1 MLKNLSFKKKAL
13 PKKYYAMYT
22 IKKIVALFSIVAI
35 LVCIV
40 PSSSAGTDA
49 KIVITGVKPTEL
61 SPGDTKEI
69 TLTVKN
75 GGSNDAKQIVFN
87 FQESQYIS
95 VVGSSSVYIN
105 SINGW
110 CSKDVVITVHV
121 SEGAPSG
128 TYSIPVACTFS
139 QYYSDG
145 SPGSVTESMP
155 EVSYSIVFRVEGG
168 AIIDVS
174 DVDMAELNSG
184 EETKLKFTITNIGNS
199 PLQSLVFSWNEEEGV
214 ILPVYSDNTKYIKY
228 LDVGES
234 TDLEYTVVAD
244 VNAEAGLY
252 QLDLS
257 LEFEDGNGGY
267 STTTGVC
274 GSGETDFDVTFS
286 ESSAGQTS
294 LSVANTGNNPASSV
308 TVRIPQQE
316 NFRVLGSTASIVGNL
331 DKGDYTIVSF
341 QVTPASSSFGG
352 TGAADITQQRQLSEE
367 DRQKLREGS
376 SQRIASQNNNL
387 NVLIEYTD
395 ATGVRRTVE
404 KTVPIQFRDI
414 SSDGSQLNTRKGQQE
429 SIRQN
434 PTFIV
439 TIAILGLIIGGF
451 IYYKK
456 RKNRFSREKK
466 D

>member
-1 MLKNLSFKKKAL
+1 M
-13 PKKYYAMYT
+13 
-22 IKKIVALFSIVAI
+22 IKELLTGRTLRKITALFIILAI
-35 LVCIV
+35 LVCIA

-49 KIVITGVKPTEL
+49 NIVITGVKPTEL
-61 SPGDTKEI
+61 SPGDTKAI

-75 GGSNDAKQIVFN
+75 GGSNDARQITFN
-87 FQESQYIS
+87 FQESQHIS
-95 VVGSSSVYIN
+95 VVGSSSVCIN

-110 CSKDVVITVHV
+110 CSKDVDITVHV
-121 SEGAPSG
+121 SEGTQDG
-128 TYSIPVACTFS
+128 TYSIPVTCTFS

-145 SPGSVTESMP
+145 SQGSVTESMP
-155 EVSYSIVFRVEGG
+155 EVTYTIVFRIVGG

-174 DVDMAELNSG
+174 DVDMAELKPG
-184 EETKLKFTITNIGNS
+184 GETKLKFNITNVGNS
-199 PLQSLVFSWNEEEGV
+199 PLQNLVFSWNEEKGV
-214 ILPVYSDNTKYIKY
+214 ILPVYSDNTKYIEY
-228 LDVGES
+228 IDAGES
-234 TDLEYTVVAD
+234 TELEYTVVAD
-244 VNAEAGLY
+244 VNAEAGVY
-252 QLDLS
+252 QLDLRFE
-257 LEFEDGNGGY
+257 LEAGNGGLREIN
-267 STTTGVC
+267 TTTGVFV
-274 GSGETDFDVTFS
+274 SGETDFDVIFS
-286 ESSAGQTS
+286 DSSAGQTS

-341 QVTPASSSFGG
+341 QVTPASSSFRG
-352 TGAADITQQRQLSEE
+352 TGVADITQQRQLSEE

-429 SIRQN
+429 SIRKN

>member
-1 MLKNLSFKKKAL
+1 MMKELLAGRTL
-13 PKKYYAMYT
+13 R
-22 IKKIVALFSIVAI
+22 KITALFIILAI
-35 LVCIV
+35 LVCIA

-49 KIVITGVKPTEL
+49 NIVITGVKPTEL
-61 SPGDTKEI
+61 SPGDTKAI

-75 GGSNDAKQIVFN
+75 GGSNDARQITFN
-87 FQESQYIS
+87 FQESQHIS

-121 SEGAPSG
+121 SEGTLDG
-128 TYSIPVACTFS
+128 TYSIPVTCTFS

-145 SPGSVTESMP
+145 SQGSVTESMP
-155 EVSYSIVFRVEGG
+155 EVTYTIVFRIVGG

-174 DVDMAELNSG
+174 DVDMAELKPG
-184 EETKLKFTITNIGNS
+184 GETKLKFNITNVGNS
-199 PLQSLVFSWNEEEGV
+199 PLQNIVFSWNEEKGV
-214 ILPVYSDNTKYIKY
+214 ILPLYSDNTKYIEY
-228 LDVGES
+228 IDAGES
-234 TDLEYTVVAD
+234 TELEYTVVAD
-244 VNAEAGLY
+244 VNAVAGVY
-252 QLDLS
+252 QLDLRFE
-257 LEFEDGNGGY
+257 LEAGNGG
-267 STTTGVC
+267 SREINTTTGVFV
-274 GSGETDFDVTFS
+274 SGETDFDVIFS
-286 ESSAGQTS
+286 DSSAGQTS

-341 QVTPASSSFGG
+341 QVTPASSSFRG
-352 TGAADITQQRQLSEE
+352 TGVADITQQRQLSEE

-414 SSDGSQLNTRKGQQE
+414 SSEGAQLNTREGQQE

-434 PTFIV
+434 PTLIV

>member
-1 MLKNLSFKKKAL
+1 MIQELLTRST
-13 PKKYYAMYT
+13 MR
-22 IKKIVALFSIVAI
+22 KIIALFSIVAI

-40 PSSSAGTDA
+40 PLSSAGMDA
-49 KIVITGVKPTEL
+49 NIVVTGVKPTEL
-61 SPGDTKEI
+61 SPGETKEI

-75 GGSNDAKQIVFN
+75 GGSNDARQITFN

-121 SEGAPSG
+121 SEGTPGG
-128 TYSIPVACTFS
+128 TYSIPVTCTFS
-139 QYYSDG
+139 QYYSGG
-145 SPGSVTESMP
+145 SQGSVTESMP
-155 EVSYSIVFRVEGG
+155 AVSYSIVFMVEGG
-168 AIIDVS
+168 AIIDIS
-174 DVDMAELNSG
+174 DVDMAKLNPG

-199 PLQSLVFSWNEEEGV
+199 PLQNLVFSWNEANGV

-244 VNAEAGLY
+244 VNAVAGLY

-267 STTTGVC
+267 STTTGVFV
-274 GSGETDFDVTFS
+274 SGETDFDVTFS

-294 LSVANTGNNPASSV
+294 LSVANTGNNPALSV

-331 DKGDYTIVSF
+331 DEGDYTIVSF

-352 TGAADITQQRQLSEE
+352 TGAADITQQRPLSEG
-367 DRQKLREGS
+367 DRQQLRERFS
-376 SQRIASQNNNL
+376 HRNASENNNL

-404 KTVPIQFRDI
+404 KTVPIQFMAM
-414 SSDGSQLNTRKGQQE
+414 SSEGSQLNTRMREQQ
-429 SIRQN
+429 SIWKN
-434 PTFIV
+434 PAFIG
-439 TIAILGLIIGGF
+439 TIAIVVLIIGGF

-456 RKNRFSREKK
+456 RKSFTRFSRENKE
-466 D
+466 

>member
-1 MLKNLSFKKKAL
+1 M
-13 PKKYYAMYT
+13 
-22 IKKIVALFSIVAI
+22 IKELLTSSTMRKSIALFCIVAI

-61 SPGDTKEI
+61 SPGDTKAI

-105 SINGW
+105 SIDGW

-121 SEGAPSG
+121 SEGASGG
-128 TYSIPVACTFS
+128 TYSIPVTCTFS
-139 QYYSDG
+139 QYYSDR
-145 SPGSVTESMP
+145 SQGSVTESMP
-155 EVSYSIVFRVEGG
+155 EVSYSIVFMVEGG

-267 STTTGVC
+267 STTTGVFV
-274 GSGETDFDVTFS
+274 SGETDFDVTFS

-352 TGAADITQQRQLSEE
+352 TGAASQQRQLSEE

-414 SSDGSQLNTRKGQQE
+414 SSEGAQLNTRKGQQE

>member
-1 MLKNLSFKKKAL
+1 MLKKLLFSSTMRK
-13 PKKYYAMYT
+13 T
-22 IKKIVALFSIVAI
+22 IALFSIVAI

-75 GGSNDAKQIVFN
+75 AGSNDAKQVTFN

-95 VVGSSSVYIN
+95 VVGSSSVCIN

-110 CSKDVVITVHV
+110 CSKDMVITVHV
-121 SEGAPSG
+121 SEGAPGG
-128 TYSIPVACTFS
+128 TYSIPVTCTFS
-139 QYYSDG
+139 QYDSSG
-145 SPGSVTESMP
+145 SQGSVTESMP
-155 EVSYSIVFRVEGG
+155 EVSYSIVFRVVGG

-174 DVDMAELNSG
+174 DVDMAELNPG

-199 PLQSLVFSWNEEEGV
+199 PLQNLVFSWNEGEGV
-214 ILPVYSDNTKYIKY
+214 ILPVYSDNTKYIEY
-228 LDVGES
+228 IDAGES
-234 TDLEYTVVAD
+234 IELEYTVVAD

-252 QLDLS
+252 QLYLS
-257 LEFEDGNGGY
+257 CEFEDGNGDSGEILN
-267 STTTGVC
+267 TTTGVFV
-274 GSGETDFDVTFS
+274 GGETDFDVTFS

-294 LSVANTGNNPASSV
+294 LSVANTGNNPALSV

-316 NFRVLGSTASIVGNL
+316 NFEVRGSTASIVGNL
-331 DKGDYTIVSF
+331 DEGDYTIVSF

-352 TGAADITQQRQLSEE
+352 TGAASQQRNAAQ
-367 DRQKLREGS
+367 D
-376 SQRIASQNNNL
+376 NNL
-387 NVLIEYTD
+387 KVLIEYTD

-404 KTVPIQFRDI
+404 KTVLIQFMDI
-414 SSDGSQLNTRKGQQE
+414 SSDGSQLNTGMGQQE
-429 SIRQN
+429 SIWQN
-434 PTFIV
+434 PTLIV

-456 RKNRFSREKK
+456 RKSVILRKK
-466 D
+466 KE

>member
-1 MLKNLSFKKKAL
+1 M
-13 PKKYYAMYT
+13 
-22 IKKIVALFSIVAI
+22 IKKLLFSSTMRKSIALLSIVAI
-35 LVCIV
+35 LVCTV

-49 KIVITGVKPTEL
+49 NIVITGIKPTEL

-75 GGSNDAKQIVFN
+75 AGSNDARQITFN

-121 SEGAPSG
+121 SEGAPAG
-128 TYSIPVACTFS
+128 TYSIPVTCTFS
-139 QYYSDG
+139 QYYSGG
-145 SPGSVTESMP
+145 SQSSVTESMP
-155 EVSYSIVFRVEGG
+155 AMSYSIAFMVEGG

-174 DVDMAELNSG
+174 DVDMAKLNLG

-199 PLQSLVFSWNEEEGV
+199 PLQNLVFSWNEENGV

-228 LDVGES
+228 LDVSES
-234 TDLEYTVVAD
+234 TELEYTVVAD
-244 VNAEAGLY
+244 VNAVAGLY

-257 LEFEDGNGGY
+257 LVFEDGNGGY
-267 STTTGVC
+267 REINTTTGVFV
-274 GSGETDFDVTFS
+274 SGETDFDVTFS
-286 ESSAGQTS
+286 ESSTGQTS
-294 LSVANTGNNPASSV
+294 LYVANTGNNPAYSV
-308 TVRIPQQE
+308 TVRIPEQD
-316 NFRVLGSTASIVGNL
+316 NFVVRGSTASIVGNL

-341 QVTPASSSFGG
+341 QVTPTSASLGG
-352 TGAADITQQRQLSEE
+352 TGVADHSQQRQLSEE

-387 NVLIEYTD
+387 GVLIEYTD

-404 KTVPIQFRDI
+404 KTVPIQLMAM
-414 SSDGSQLNTRKGQQE
+414 SSDGAQLNTRMGQQQ
-429 SIRQN
+429 SIWKN

-439 TIAILGLIIGGF
+439 TIAIVVLIIGGF
-451 IYYKK
+451 IYYRR
-456 RKNRFSREKK
+456 RKSGTAFLTRFSRENKE
-466 D
+466 

>member
-1 MLKNLSFKKKAL
+1 M
-13 PKKYYAMYT
+13 
-22 IKKIVALFSIVAI
+22 
-35 LVCIV
+35 
-40 PSSSAGTDA
+40 
-49 KIVITGVKPTEL
+49 
-61 SPGDTKEI
+61 
-69 TLTVKN
+69 
-75 GGSNDAKQIVFN
+75 
-87 FQESQYIS
+87 
-95 VVGSSSVYIN
+95 
-105 SINGW
+105 
-110 CSKDVVITVHV
+110 
-121 SEGAPSG
+121 
-128 TYSIPVACTFS
+128 
-139 QYYSDG
+139 
-145 SPGSVTESMP
+145 
-155 EVSYSIVFRVEGG
+155 SYSIVFRVVGG

-267 STTTGVC
+267 STTTGVFV
-274 GSGETDFDVTFS
+274 SGETDFDVTFS

-341 QVTPASSSFGG
+341 QVTPASSSFRG
-352 TGAADITQQRQLSEE
+352 TGVADITQQRQLSEE

-429 SIRQN
+429 SIRKN

>member
-1 MLKNLSFKKKAL
+1 M
-13 PKKYYAMYT
+13 
-22 IKKIVALFSIVAI
+22 IKELLTSSTMRKSIALFCIVAI

-61 SPGDTKEI
+61 SPGDTKAI

-105 SINGW
+105 SIDGW

-121 SEGAPSG
+121 SEGAPGG
-128 TYSIPVACTFS
+128 TYSIPVTCTFS
-139 QYYSDG
+139 QYYSDR
-145 SPGSVTESMP
+145 SQGSVTESMP
-155 EVSYSIVFRVEGG
+155 EVSYSIVFMVEGG

-267 STTTGVC
+267 STTTGVFV
-274 GSGETDFDVTFS
+274 SGETDFDVTFS

-352 TGAADITQQRQLSEE
+352 TGAASQQRQLSEE

>member
-1 MLKNLSFKKKAL
+1 MLKKLLFRSTMRK
-13 PKKYYAMYT
+13 T
-22 IKKIVALFSIVAI
+22 IALFSIVAI

-40 PSSSAGTDA
+40 PPSSAGMDA

-75 GGSNDAKQIVFN
+75 EGSNDARQITFN

-95 VVGSSSVYIN
+95 VVGSSSVCIN

-110 CSKDVVITVHV
+110 CSKDMVITVHV

-128 TYSIPVACTFS
+128 TYSIPVTCTFS

-145 SPGSVTESMP
+145 SQGSVTESMP
-155 EVSYSIVFRVEGG
+155 EVSYSIVFMVEGG

-174 DVDMAELNSG
+174 DVDMAELNPG
-184 EETKLKFTITNIGNS
+184 EETKLKFTITNIGKS
-199 PLQSLVFSWNEEEGV
+199 PLRNLVFLWNEGEGF
-214 ILPVYSDNTKYIKY
+214 ILPVYSDNTKYIEY
-228 LDVGES
+228 IDAGES
-234 TDLEYTVVAD
+234 IELEYTVVAD

-257 LEFEDGNGGY
+257 CEFEEGNGG
-267 STTTGVC
+267 SGEILNTTTGVFV
-274 GSGETDFDVTFS
+274 GGETDFDVTFS

-294 LSVANTGNNPASSV
+294 LSVANTGNNPALSV

-316 NFRVLGSTASIVGNL
+316 KFEVRGSTASIVGNL
-331 DKGDYTIVSF
+331 DEGDYTIVSF

-352 TGAADITQQRQLSEE
+352 TGAASQQKQLSEE
-367 DRQKLREGS
+367 ERQKLGEDF
-376 SQRIASQNNNL
+376 SQRNAAQNNNL
-387 NVLIEYTD
+387 KVLIEYTD

-404 KTVPIQFRDI
+404 KTVLIQFMAI
-414 SSDGSQLNTRKGQQE
+414 SYDGSQLNTHKGQQE
-429 SIRQN
+429 SIWQN
-434 PTFIV
+434 PTLIV

-456 RKNRFSREKK
+456 RRSVNLRKK
-466 D
+466 KE

>member
-1 MLKNLSFKKKAL
+1 M
-13 PKKYYAMYT
+13 
-22 IKKIVALFSIVAI
+22 IKKLLFGSTMRKTVALCSIVAI
-35 LVCIV
+35 LVCTV
-40 PSSSAGTDA
+40 PPSSAGMDA

-75 GGSNDAKQIVFN
+75 GGSNDARQITFN

-105 SINGW
+105 SIDGW

-128 TYSIPVACTFS
+128 TYSIPVTCTFS

-145 SPGSVTESMP
+145 SQGSVTESMP
-155 EVSYSIVFRVEGG
+155 EVSYSIVFMVEGG

-174 DVDMAELNSG
+174 DVDMAELNPG

-199 PLQSLVFSWNEEEGV
+199 PLQNLVFSWNEGEEV
-214 ILPVYSDNTKYIKY
+214 ILPVYSDNTKYIEY
-228 LDVGES
+228 IDVGES
-234 TDLEYTVVAD
+234 IELEYTVVAD

-257 LEFEDGNGGY
+257 CKYEDGNGG
-267 STTTGVC
+267 SGEILNTTTGVFV
-274 GSGETDFDVTFS
+274 GGETDFDVTFS
-286 ESSAGQTS
+286 ESSAGGTS
-294 LSVANTGNNPASSV
+294 LSVANTGNNPAYSV

-316 NFRVLGSTASIVGNL
+316 NFKVQGSTASIVGNL

-341 QVTPASSSFGG
+341 QVTPASTSFGG
-352 TGAADITQQRQLSEE
+352 TGVASQQRQLSEE
-367 DRQKLREGS
+367 ERQKLGEDF
-376 SQRIASQNNNL
+376 SQRNAAQNNTL
-387 NVLIEYTD
+387 KILIEYTD
-395 ATGVRRTVE
+395 ATGLRRTIE
-404 KTVPIQFRDI
+404 KTVPIQLTAL
-414 SSDGSQLNTRKGQQE
+414 SSDEAQFNPRMSQQQ
-429 SIRQN
+429 SIWNN
-434 PTFIV
+434 PTLIG
-439 TIAILGLIIGGF
+439 TIALVVLIIGGF

-456 RKNRFSREKK
+456 RKLGNKFLTRFSREKK
-466 D
+466 E